1 MEWQERGPD
10 KLGYSERDFKV
21 CGLCGAL
28 NPAANA
34 ECFVC
39 NWSGMFHT
47 DRETVVA
54 AMRTLE
60 QDHGGLSE
68 SLFVQETVPSTPPRP
83 SLWSGLWG
91 SVRRIFSRA

>member
-10 KLGYSERDFKV
+10 RLGYSERDFKV
-21 CGLCGAL
+21 CGFCGAL

-47 DRETVVA
+47 DKETVVD
-54 AMRTLE
+54 AMRALE
-60 QDHGGLSE
+60 HDHGALSE
-68 SLFVQETVPSTPPRP
+68 SLFVQEEVPSMPPRL
-83 SLWSGLWG
+83 SLWSEFWG